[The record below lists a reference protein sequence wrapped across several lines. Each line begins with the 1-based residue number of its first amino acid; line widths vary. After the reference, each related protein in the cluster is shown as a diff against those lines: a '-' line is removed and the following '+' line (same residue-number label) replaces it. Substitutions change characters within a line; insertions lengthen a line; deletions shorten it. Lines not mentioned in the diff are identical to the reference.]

1 MPEVWF
7 PGSTPLG
14 RWVNRGTSSL
24 SSFLDCEGIP
34 RRAAL
39 VSAKSYF
46 AAQRPRPQPTKE
58 MATEV
63 KEEVSAGQSYKG
75 INPKK
80 ITTQMSEHRSKDV

>member
-34 RRAAL
+34 REAAL
-39 VSAKSYF
+39 VGARNYF

-63 KEEVSAGQSYKG
+63 KEEVSAGQS
-75 INPKK
+75 
-80 ITTQMSEHRSKDV
+80 

>member
-34 RRAAL
+34 RGAVL
-39 VSAKSYF
+39 VGAKSYF
-46 AAQRPRPQPTKE
+46 AAQRPRLQPTKE
-58 MATEV
+58 MAS
-63 KEEVSAGQSYKG
+63 KLKKEVSAGQS
-75 INPKK
+75 
-80 ITTQMSEHRSKDV
+80 